1 MELKPTTQLGPLLE
15 QFPFL
20 IDFLAGYA
28 PKFKVIRNPI
38 MRKTVAR
45 AATLEQA
52 AKLGGVELKGLLRAL
67 AEAISDEADE
77 EVIVAPAGGPG
88 EEAAKAPA
96 VEEGRLEELKAIILS
111 LHQGGD
117 LEEARRR
124 FAEVIRDVSPAEI
137 SAMEQ
142 RLIADGLP
150 PEEVK
155 RLCDVHVRVFEESLE
170 RQEAPEAPP
179 GHPVHT
185 FRLENEAL
193 AAAAA
198 ATRDE
203 LSALGGIPGDDDL
216 ARRRPAL
223 EAALARVGEVEKH
236 YLRKENQ
243 LFPLLERHSVSGP
256 SQVMWSLHDDI
267 RAMLRETRRALAA
280 GEGEEFVAAARQL
293 LAAVD
298 GMIYKEEKILFPIA
312 LETLSAEEWREVRRG
327 EEEIGY
333 ALAAPAAP
341 WPPEGEVALAAAGP
355 AARETLPLDTGT
367 LTPEQV
373 NLILTHVPADL
384 TFVDEEDIVRY
395 YSAGA
400 ERIFPRSPA
409 IIGRKVQNC
418 HPPKSLH
425 VVNRILEEFKAG
437 RRNVAAFWIR
447 QGERFIY
454 IRYIALRDAD
464 GAYRGT
470 LEVSEDVSDVP
481 ALEGER
487 RLLDW

>member
-15 QFPFL
+15 QYPFL

-45 AATLEQA
+45 AATLERA
-52 AKLGGVELKGLLRAL
+52 AKLGGVELTGLLRAL
-67 AEAISDEADE
+67 AEAISEEADE
-77 EVIVAPAGGPG
+77 EVTVAPPGGRE
-88 EEAAKAPA
+88 EEAPKAPA
-96 VEEGRLEELKAIILS
+96 EEEGRLEELKAIILS
-111 LHQGGD
+111 LHEGGD
-117 LEEARRR
+117 LEDARRR
-124 FAEVIRDVSPAEI
+124 FAEAIRDVSPAEI

-142 RLIADGLP
+142 RLIAEGLP

-170 RQEAPEAPP
+170 RQEAPGAPP

-185 FRLENEAL
+185 FRLENEAV

-198 ATRDE
+198 AMRDE
-203 LSALGGIPGDDDL
+203 LRGLGERPGEDEL
-216 ARRRPAL
+216 ASRRREL

-243 LFPLLERHSVSGP
+243 LFPLLERHGVSGP
-256 SQVMWSLHDDI
+256 SQVMWSLDDDI
-267 RAMLRETRRALAA
+267 RAMLREARRALAA
-280 GEGEEFVAAARQL
+280 GEGEAFVAAALRL
-293 LAAVD
+293 LAAVED
-298 GMIYKEEKILFPIA
+298 MIYKEEKILFPMA

-333 ALAAPAAP
+333 ALVAPAAP
-341 WPPEGEVALAAAGP
+341 WPPEGEAAAVAP
-355 AARETLPLDTGT
+355 AGREALPLDAGA
-367 LTPEQV
+367 LTPEQL
-373 NLILTHVPADL
+373 NLILTHMPADL
-384 TFVDEEDIVRY
+384 TFVDEEDVVRY

-400 ERIFPRSPA
+400 DRIFPRSPA
-409 IIGRKVQNC
+409 VIGRKVQNC

-425 VVNRILEEFKAG
+425 VVERILKEFKDG
-437 RRNVAAFWIR
+437 RKDVAAFWIR
-447 QGERFIY
+447 QGERFVY
-454 IRYIALRDAD
+454 IRYFALRDAG

-470 LEVSEDVSDVP
+470 LEVTEDVSDAR

>member
-15 QFPFL
+15 RYPFL

-52 AKLGGVELKGLLRAL
+52 AKLGGVELEGLLRAL
-67 AEAISDEADE
+67 AEAISEEADE
-77 EVIVAPAGGPG
+77 EVAAAPAGGPG
-88 EEAAKAPA
+88 EETAKAPA
-96 VEEGRLEELKAIILS
+96 GEEGRLEELKAIILS

-142 RLIADGLP
+142 RLIAEGLP
-150 PEEVK
+150 AEEVK

-185 FRLENEAL
+185 FRLENEAV

-198 ATRDE
+198 AARDE
-203 LSALGGIPGDDDL
+203 LSGLGECPRDDDL

-243 LFPLLERHSVSGP
+243 LFPLLERHGVSGP

-267 RAMLRETRRALAA
+267 RAMLRETRRALEA
-280 GEGEEFVAAARQL
+280 GEGEEFVAAARRL

-298 GMIYKEEKILFPIA
+298 DMIYKEEKILFPMA

-333 ALAAPAAP
+333 ALAAPAAS
-341 WPPEGEVALAAAGP
+341 WPPEGEVAPAAGP
-355 AARETLPLDTGT
+355 AARETLPLDTGA

-373 NLILTHVPADL
+373 NLILKHVPADL

-418 HPPKSLH
+418 HPPESLH

-437 RRNVAAFWIR
+437 RRDVAAFWIR
-447 QGERFIY
+447 RGERFIY
-454 IRYIALRDAD
+454 IRYFALRDAD

>member
-1 MELKPTTQLGPLLE
+1 MELKPTTHLGPLLE
-15 QFPFL
+15 RYPFL

-28 PKFKVIRNPI
+28 SKFKMVRNPI

-52 AKLGGVELKGLLRAL
+52 AKLGGVELTGLLRAL
-67 AEAISDEADE
+67 AEAIADEADE
-77 EVIVAPAGGPG
+77 EVLVAPAGAG
-88 EEAAKAPA
+88 EEGAAAPA
-96 VEEGRLEELKAIILS
+96 GEEGRVAELKDIILS
-111 LHQGGD
+111 LHRGGD
-117 LEEARRR
+117 LEDARRR

-142 RLIADGLP
+142 RLIAEGLP
-150 PEEVK
+150 TEEVK

-170 RQEAPEAPP
+170 RQEAPAAPP

-185 FRLENEAL
+185 FRLENEAVAS
-193 AAAAA
+193 AASAMRDKLRALGE
-198 ATRDE
+198 RPREDE
-203 LSALGGIPGDDDL
+203 LAS
-216 ARRRPAL
+216 RRGEL

-236 YLRKENQ
+236 YTRKENQ
-243 LFPLLERHSVSGP
+243 LFPLLERHGVSGP
-256 SQVMWSLHDDI
+256 SQVMWSLDDDI
-267 RAMLRETRRALAA
+267 RAMLRETRLALAA
-280 GEGEEFVAAARQL
+280 GEGEAFVAAARRL
-293 LAAVD
+293 LAAVED
-298 GMIYKEEKILFPIA
+298 MIYKEEKILFPMA

-333 ALAAPAAP
+333 ALVEPAAP
-341 WPPEGEVALAAAGP
+341 WPPEGEVAAAPVG
-355 AARETLPLDTGT
+355 REALPLDTGA

-373 NLILTHVPADL
+373 NLVLTHLPADL
-384 TFVDEEDIVRY
+384 TFVDEEDVVRY

-409 IIGRKVQNC
+409 VIGRKVQNC

-425 VVNRILEEFKAG
+425 IVERILEDFKAG
-437 RRNVAAFWIR
+437 RRDVAAFWIR
-447 QGERFIY
+447 QGERFVY
-454 IRYIALRDAD
+454 IRYFAVRDAG

-470 LEVSEDVSDVP
+470 LEVTEDVSDAR